1 MKKLLMHGDHTKN
14 QSLGFT
20 LIELVITIVISSII
34 AVGTV
39 SYIGRSVEG
48 IASASARNKLATA
61 GRTAIDGLAL
71 ELHNALPNS
80 IRVADITSGGRE
92 CIEFV
97 PVLGATTYISP
108 SFGGSNLS
116 SFRVVDFIENALV
129 TIPADANGVFGVI
142 YPRNTARLY
151 LNGENTPV
159 RSTLHSITSIVDIT
173 NPPSAASIENLT
185 TINISPAGRYR
196 RRSPKERFFVVSQPV
211 SFCVVGDKLYR
222 YSNYGFLENQTVSE
236 LPGGGLPNYTSAPD
250 KTLITDSINNSAIPA
265 DSLPK
270 LAAFTVGN
278 QNLARNSLVAIQ
290 LRIRTGSETVLLKHE
305 VLSRSVP

>member
-1 MKKLLMHGDHTKN
+1 MKSPSHNSFNAITV
-14 QSLGFT
+14 QSGFT
-20 LIELVITIVISSII
+20 LVELVISVVISGIL
-34 AVGTV
+34 AVGTI
-39 SYIGRSVEG
+39 SYISGTVDE
-48 IASASARNKLATA
+48 IDSARTRNQLASA
-61 GRTAIDGLAL
+61 GRTAIDRLAL

-80 IRVADITSGGRE
+80 IRVKDITAGGRE

-97 PVLGATTYISP
+97 SVLGATTYINP

-116 SFRVVDFIENALV
+116 SFTVVDFIENALV
-129 TIPADANGVFGVI
+129 TIPANANGVFGVI
-142 YPRNTARLY
+142 YPRTTARLY
-151 LNGENTPV
+151 LDGENAPV

-173 NPPSAASIENLT
+173 SPPSAASIENLT
-185 TINISPAGRYR
+185 TINIDPAGRYR
-196 RRSPKERFFVVSQPV
+196 RRSPNERFFVVSQPV

-236 LPGGGLPNYTSAPD
+236 LPGGGLPNYTSVPD
-250 KTLITDSINNSAIPA
+250 KVLITDSINNFAIPA

-290 LRIRTGSETVLLKHE
+290 LRIRTDSETVLLKHE